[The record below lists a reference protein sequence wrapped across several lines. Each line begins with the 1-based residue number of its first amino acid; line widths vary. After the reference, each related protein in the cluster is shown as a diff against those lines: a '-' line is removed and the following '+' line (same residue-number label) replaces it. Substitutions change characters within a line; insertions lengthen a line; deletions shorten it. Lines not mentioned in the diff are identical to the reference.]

1 MLSEKVRHTFVMNYS
16 QRGDGGSQDPLDWS
30 ALVQVVLG
38 RVKELWAWSGRGRGG
53 IGVFQG

>member
-1 MLSEKVRHTFVMNYS
+1 MNYS

-30 ALVQVVLG
+30 VLVQVVLG

-53 IGVFQG
+53 SEVFQG